1 MLLMACIFLGVIW
14 LMAKSEI
21 SGNIPGY
28 VTHIGH
34 FGEEQFIYSLTND
47 YIIEQEFISP
57 KDFDFATINF
67 SDHENQISGKT
78 FISVLDK
85 TSSEIIY
92 YKEV

>member
-1 MLLMACIFLGVIW
+1 MGSLSLIHIF
-14 LMAKSEI
+14 
-21 SGNIPGY
+21 
-28 VTHIGH
+28 
-34 FGEEQFIYSLTND
+34 
-47 YIIEQEFISP
+47 EQEFISP

-92 YKEV
+92 YKEVENSEIHYGCLLYTSCLCQGGGVTD